1 MTSLQ
6 AAGSRNRSNQTQANK
21 RILICTD
28 LDRTLL
34 PNGMQP
40 ESPRARERFRHL
52 AAHPEISI
60 AYVTGRHRELVLAA
74 INEYQLPLP
83 DYVIGDVGT
92 SIYSIENDQWQ
103 LWDSW
108 HQEIGASWHG
118 LTHDALTALFADIEL
133 LRLQEAEKQNT
144 FKLSYYAASS
154 ADAPTLLDE
163 MQQRLDQEQIAASL
177 IWSIDETTDT
187 RLLDILPAAA
197 TKRHAVEFLMSEQ
210 GYTLDNTLFAGDS
223 GNDLPVLTSPIHSV
237 LVANATNEVRQ
248 QALQMATT
256 QETQDALYLAHG
268 NLLGMNGNYSAGI
281 LEGCVHYMP
290 EILTWIDEESQ
301 HDA

>member
-40 ESPRARERFRHL
+40 ESPRARERFCHL
-52 AAHPEISI
+52 ATHPEIAT
-60 AYVTGRHRELVLAA
+60 AYVTGRHHELVLAA
-74 INEYQLPLP
+74 IKEYQLPLP
-83 DYVIGDVGT
+83 DYVIADVGT

-108 HQEIGASWHG
+108 QREIGASWHG
-118 LTHDALTALFADIEL
+118 LTHDALTAWFADIAL
-133 LRLQEAEKQNT
+133 LQLQEPEKQNT
-144 FKLSYYAASS
+144 FKLSYYVASTT
-154 ADAPTLLDE
+154 DAQALMDG
-163 MQQRLDQEQIAASL
+163 MQQRLDQKQVAASL

-187 RLLDILPAAA
+187 GLLDILPAAA

-210 GYTLDNTLFAGDS
+210 GYSLDNTLYAGDS

-256 QETQDALYLAHG
+256 QGTQDALYLAHG
-268 NLLGMNGNYSAGI
+268 NLLGMNGNYSTGI
-281 LEGCVHYMP
+281 LEGCVHYRP
-290 EILTWIDEESQ
+290 EILGWMDDES
-301 HDA
+301 